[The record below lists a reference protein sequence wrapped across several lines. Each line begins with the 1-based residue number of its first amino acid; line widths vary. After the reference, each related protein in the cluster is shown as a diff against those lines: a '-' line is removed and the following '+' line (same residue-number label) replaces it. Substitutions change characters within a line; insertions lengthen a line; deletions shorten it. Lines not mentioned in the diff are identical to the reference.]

1 MQKQI
6 KVLLT
11 LFTILFLSLFL
22 SVSCAKNN
30 PNNPNN
36 NNNNQGT
43 GKRGEYELIADPEI
57 LKLSWSDP
65 NKQEY
70 FRTNWLNTFSN
81 QTLLPAGVT
90 QTTRT
95 TDENATYLENDST
108 ILGNFIYATNIE
120 WKGTNWIGALYE
132 DPRRAGQDSRWMLF
146 HIDTDGKF
154 MLASAFGT
162 GATENAPTE
171 EDWKGIM
178 SRWGSYATGIIQNF
192 DYKK

>member
-1 MQKQI
+1 MIIFYLYLGAI
-6 KVLLT
+6 KENRIIST
-11 LFTILFLSLFL
+11 LI
-22 SVSCAKNN
+22 
-30 PNNPNN
+30 
-36 NNNNQGT
+36 GW
-43 GKRGEYELIADPEI
+43 I
-57 LKLSWSDP
+57 
-65 NKQEY
+65 
-70 FRTNWLNTFSN
+70 
-81 QTLLPAGVT
+81 LLPRVT
-90 QTTRT
+90 TKTRT
-95 TDENATYLENDST
+95 TDSKATYLEDGT
-108 ILGNFIYATNIE
+108 VLGNFIYATNIE

-146 HIDTDGKF
+146 HIDTDGNF

>member
-6 KVLLT
+6 KIFLTLLT
-11 LFTILFLSLFL
+11 VLILA
-22 SVSCAKNN
+22 VSCAKQN
-30 PNNPNN
+30 PNTPNSG
-36 NNNNQGT
+36 Q
-43 GKRGEYELIADPEI
+43 RGEYKLLTDPEI
-57 LKLSWSDP
+57 LKLPWSDP
-65 NKQEY
+65 KKQEY
-70 FRTNWLNTFSN
+70 FKNNWMNTFTN
-81 QTLLPAGVT
+81 QTLIPAGVT

-95 TDENATYLENDST
+95 TDEKARYLENDNT

-146 HIDTDGKF
+146 HIDTDGNF

-162 GATENAPTE
+162 GAKDKEPTE

-178 SRWGSYATGIIQNF
+178 NQWGSYPTGIIENF